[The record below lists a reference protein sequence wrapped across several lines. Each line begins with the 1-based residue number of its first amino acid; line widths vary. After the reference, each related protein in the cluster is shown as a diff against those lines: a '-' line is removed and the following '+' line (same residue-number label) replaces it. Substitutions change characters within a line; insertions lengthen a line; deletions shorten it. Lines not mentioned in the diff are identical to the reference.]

1 MQLHQYY
8 QAIVTRDRRFDG
20 RFFVGVKSTGIY
32 CRPICRSRRPLL
44 KHCEFFRLAAAAE
57 AAGFR
62 PCLRCRPELAPGQ
75 APIDSADRLTFAAVK
90 QIEAGALTDGN
101 VASLA
106 QSLGVSDR
114 HLRRVLLANLGVTPV
129 QLAQTQRLLLAKQLL
144 TDTSLSMIDVAFAS
158 GFSSLRRFNA
168 LFRQRYRIAPS
179 RLRAKP
185 SKNREDTS
193 CSCRLPYRTPFD
205 WDSLLSF
212 FSRRMFAGVEEIENG
227 EYRRT
232 VRIGK
237 HEGWIAVQND
247 AANSML
253 RLEASVTLLP
263 VLMDVRA
270 RVRRLFDLDAD
281 PETIAAH
288 LGDLVNEHTGLRVP
302 GAFDGF
308 EMAIRAILGQ
318 QISVSAASTF
328 AARLTRKFGKSIQT
342 PFPGLTHLA
351 PTAKALATADAEEF
365 LSLGITRA
373 RAKSI
378 QSMAQ
383 AVLTGAISL
392 DVAVS
397 IETALNQLK
406 ALPGIGDWTAHY
418 FAMRIFGWPDAFPH
432 SDLGILKAL
441 NTTKPREAL
450 SRAES
455 WRPWRA
461 YAAMHLW
468 KSLEKRVAPKLAKA
482 EPVAPTSPTKPWR
495 SGKLAK
501 AEPVAPTSPTKPWRS
516 RELPKV
522 TPNYAQALPL
532 PDRGGRQIAAR
543 RQLTLAT

>member
-1 MQLHQYY
+1 VQLHQYY

-44 KHCEFFRLAAAAE
+44 KHCEFFSLAAAAE

-114 HLRRVLLANLGVTPV
+114 HLRRVLLANLGVTPI

-144 TDTSLSMIDVAFAS
+144 TDTNLSMIDVAFAS

-227 EYRRT
+227 QYRRT

-237 HEGWIAVQND
+237 HEGWITVEND
-247 AANSML
+247 SANHVL
-253 RLEASVTLLP
+253 RLEVSVTLLP

-281 PETIAAH
+281 PETIASH
-288 LGDLVNEHTGLRVP
+288 LGALVNGHSGLRVP

-328 AARLTRKFGKSIQT
+328 AARLTRKFGKSIQM

-351 PTAKALATADAEEF
+351 PTAKALATADADEF

-373 RAKSI
+373 RAKSVR
-378 QSMAQ
+378 SMAQ
-383 AVLTGAISL
+383 AVLTRAISL

-397 IETALNQLK
+397 IETALTQLK
-406 ALPGIGDWTAHY
+406 TLPGIGDWTAHY

-441 NTTKPREAL
+441 NTTNPREAL

-461 YAAMHLW
+461 YAAIHLW
-468 KSLEKRVAPKLAKA
+468 KTLEKPVAPKLAKT
-482 EPVAPTSPTKPWR
+482 EPVAPTGPAKPWR
-495 SGKLAK
+495 SRKLAK
-501 AEPVAPTSPTKPWRS
+501 AESVTPTSPTKPWRS
-516 RELPKV
+516 RRSPNVKA
-522 TPNYAQALPL
+522 NYAGALPP
-532 PDRGGRQIAAR
+532 PDRRQIAA
-543 RQLTLAT
+543 APVSS

>member
-44 KHCEFFRLAAAAE
+44 KHCQFFHLAAAAE

-101 VASLA
+101 VSNLA
-106 QSLGVSDR
+106 LSLGVSDR
-114 HLRRVLLANLGVTPV
+114 HLRRVLLANLGVTPI

-185 SKNREDTS
+185 LKSRADTS
-193 CSCRLPYRTPFD
+193 CSCQLPYRAPFD
-205 WDSLLSF
+205 WDSMLSF

-227 EYRRT
+227 QYRRT
-232 VRIGK
+232 VRIGN
-237 HEGWIAVQND
+237 HEGWIAVEND
-247 AANSML
+247 PVNRML
-253 RLEASVTLLP
+253 RLEVAVTLLP

-270 RVRRLFDLDAD
+270 RVRRVFDLDAD
-281 PETIAAH
+281 PETIASH
-288 LGDLVNEHTGLRVP
+288 LGDLVNGDSGLRVP

-328 AARLTRKFGKSIQT
+328 AGRLVKRFGKPIQT
-342 PFPGLTHLA
+342 PFPSLTHLA
-351 PTAKALATADAEEF
+351 ATAKTLATAETEEL
-365 LSLGITRA
+365 LSLGLTRA

-383 AVLTGAISL
+383 AVLTRKVSL

-397 IETALNQLK
+397 IETSLNRLK
-406 ALPGIGDWTAHY
+406 ELPGIGDWTAHY
-418 FAMRIFGWPDAFPH
+418 LAMRIFGWPDAFPH
-432 SDLGILKAL
+432 GDLGILKAL
-441 NTTKPREAL
+441 NTKKPREAL
-450 SRAES
+450 SLAEN

-468 KSLEKRVAPKLAKA
+468 KNLEKQAFAAK
-482 EPVAPTSPTKPWR
+482 
-495 SGKLAK
+495 
-501 AEPVAPTSPTKPWRS
+501 
-516 RELPKV
+516 
-522 TPNYAQALPL
+522 
-532 PDRGGRQIAAR
+532 
-543 RQLTLAT
+543 RQLRAANTDQGEKI

>member
-1 MQLHQYY
+1 VELHQYY

-44 KHCEFFRLAAAAE
+44 KHCQFFRLAAAAE

-114 HLRRVLLANLGVTPV
+114 HLRRVLLANLGVTPI

-144 TDTSLSMIDVAFAS
+144 TDTNLSMIDVAFAS

-185 SKNREDTS
+185 SRIREDTS

-212 FSRRMFAGVEEIENG
+212 YSRRMFAGVEEIENG
-227 EYRRT
+227 QYRRT
-232 VRIGK
+232 ARIGK
-237 HEGWIAVQND
+237 HEGWIAVEND
-247 AANSML
+247 SANHVL
-253 RLEASVTLLP
+253 RLEVSVTLLP

-281 PETIAAH
+281 PETIASH
-288 LGDLVNEHTGLRVP
+288 LGDLANGHSGLRVP

-351 PTAKALATADAEEF
+351 PTAKALATADADEF

-373 RAKSI
+373 RAKSV

-441 NTTKPREAL
+441 NTTNPREAL

-461 YAAMHLW
+461 YAAIHLW
-468 KSLEKRVAPKLAKA
+468 KTLAESVAPTGPAKPWRSRKLAKA
-482 EPVAPTSPTKPWR
+482 EPVT
-495 SGKLAK
+495 
-501 AEPVAPTSPTKPWRS
+501 PTSPTKPWRS
-516 RELPKV
+516 RRLPNVK
-522 TPNYAQALPL
+522 PNYAGALPL
-532 PDRGGRQIAAR
+532 PDRRQIAAR
-543 RQLTLAT
+543 RQLAASETN